1 MNLSVKSM
9 FRRLWRQRLFSF
21 LNIAGIAISVSACW
35 VIYRIVSYE
44 YSFDSQLPDRANTY
58 RLVTGLVFD
67 EKGNYNGGVSKPMYQ
82 ALREQVP
89 GLKRVVP
96 VFGQWVNTVET
107 KDVQQ
112 RPVLVEDAQGIVATD
127 SSYFMMVPYAW
138 LAGNPATALQTP
150 ESVVLTESRARSYF
164 GAVSP
169 EAVLGRVI
177 TYNKE
182 KTRTVTGVVKD
193 LGYPSEF
200 TAKEFFRLQQVEY
213 PLAEWTNTNGSD
225 KVYLQVAAG
234 ADTGRIMT
242 QISRIGA
249 DKWAEQTKHWSLP
262 STVKRW
268 FKLMPFEDSH
278 FSTYIFEG
286 NGHKANR
293 SVMRG
298 LIGLGVL
305 LVIVACINFVNL
317 TTAQLPQRSLS
328 IGVRKVL
335 GSSNRQL
342 MRIIMGETFL
352 IVLLAIVVA
361 FPLTT
366 VAYRFLG
373 DIIPEGMLNYKTG
386 WDFVLFLAVLL
397 TAITLLAGSY
407 PAWLMTRVQPA
418 GIIQGQGVLNTGSNR
433 RLALRKVLIV
443 FQFVI
448 AQVFI
453 AGTLIMGAQMNYTL
467 KKELGFSKDAVIL
480 VDIPWKLA
488 QSPVYGNKQYV
499 LADALRNETGIAAV
513 SVARAPLSDGYN
525 SSMYEY
531 FNGKKQDPVRR
542 QIFKKFIDTAYIR
555 TYNMQLLA
563 GRNISPS
570 DTTNEFVINETAVKA
585 LGFASPQEAVGKM
598 IGQVSQKQFPIVGVV
613 KDFHVRDFHA
623 SIDPVVLM
631 ALKDVS
637 NGLNIRLAGNDPAQ
651 WQATLKMI
659 EKKWHAMY
667 PDEEWKGQFYDQTL
681 EALYKQDRTDS
692 RLVNLATGVAIV
704 ISCLGLF
711 GLAVLVAFQRT
722 KEIGIRK
729 VLGATVTG
737 IVQLLMSDF
746 VKLVTI
752 AFVIATP
759 IAWWGMDRW
768 LRGFAYSIKIE
779 WWMFALSGVIAVLI
793 AVFTVSFQA
802 VKAALSNPVKSLR
815 TV

>member
-1 MNLSVKSM
+1 MNLSIKSM

-21 LNIAGIAISVSACW
+21 LNIAGIAVSVSACW

-44 YSFDSQLPDRANTY
+44 YSFDSQLPDRAYTY
-58 RLVTGLVFD
+58 RLVTGLMFD
-67 EKGNYNGGVSKPMYQ
+67 IKENYNGGVSKPMYQ
-82 ALREQVP
+82 AMREQVP

-96 VFGQWVNTVET
+96 VFGQWVNNAET
-107 KDVQQ
+107 KDQQQ
-112 RPVLVEDAQGIVATD
+112 RPVVVDDVKEVVATD
-127 SSYFMMVPYAW
+127 SSYFMMVPYTW
-138 LAGNPATALQTP
+138 LAGNPATALQAP

-164 GAVSP
+164 GTLSP
-169 EAVLGRVI
+169 QAILGRTI

-200 TAKEFFRLQQVEY
+200 TAKEFFKLPLIEY
-213 PLAEWTNTNGSD
+213 ELAEWTNTNGSD
-225 KVYLQVAAG
+225 KVYLQMAAG
-234 ADTGRIMT
+234 ADTGRVMA
-242 QISRIGA
+242 QISKIGA
-249 DKWAEQTKHWSLP
+249 DKWSEQTKHWNLP

-278 FSTYIFEG
+278 FSTYISEG
-286 NGHKANR
+286 SGHKANR

-298 LIGLGVL
+298 LIGLGIL

-335 GSSNRQL
+335 GSSNTQL

-352 IVLLAIVVA
+352 IVLLAILAA

-366 VAYRFLG
+366 IAYRFLG
-373 DIIPEGMLNYKTG
+373 DIIPEGMMNYTAG
-386 WDFVLFLAVLL
+386 WGIVLFLAALL
-397 TAITLLAGSY
+397 TGITLLAGSY

-418 GIIQGQGVLNTGSNR
+418 GIIQGQGVLNTGNNR

-467 KKELGFSKDAVIL
+467 KKELGFNKDAVVLI
-480 VDIPWKLA
+480 DIPWKLVQNPA
-488 QSPVYGNKQYV
+488 YTNKQYV
-499 LADALRNETGIAAV
+499 LAEALRNETGVAAV
-513 SVARAPLSDGYN
+513 SVGRPPLSDGYS

-531 FNGKKQDPVRR
+531 YNGKKQDPARR
-542 QIFKKFIDTAYIR
+542 QVYKKFIDTAYIR
-555 TYNMQLLA
+555 TYHMQLVA
-563 GRNISPS
+563 GRNIRPS
-570 DTTNEFVINETAVKA
+570 DTTNEFVLNETAVKG
-585 LGFASPQEAVGKM
+585 LGFASPQEAIGKM
-598 IGQVSQKQFPIVGVV
+598 IGQVSEQKFPIVGVV
-613 KDFHVRDFHA
+613 KDFHTRDFHA
-623 SIDPVVLM
+623 TMEPVALM
-631 ALKDVS
+631 AHKDGS
-637 NGLNIRLAGNDPAQ
+637 NGLNILLTGNDPAQ

-659 EKKWHAMY
+659 EQKWHAMY
-667 PDEEWKGQFYDQTL
+667 PGEEWTGKFYDQTL
-681 EALYKQDRTDS
+681 AALYKQDRSDS
-692 RLVNLATGVAIV
+692 KLVNLATGVAIV

-752 AFVIATP
+752 AFIIATP

-793 AVFTVSFQA
+793 AIFTVSFQA

>member
-1 MNLSVKSM
+1 MHLSIKSM

-21 LNIAGIAISVSACW
+21 LNIAGIAVSVSACW

-44 YSFDSQLPDRANTY
+44 YSFDSQLPDRGYTY
-58 RLVTGLVFD
+58 RLVTGLKFD
-67 EKGNYNGGVSKPMYQ
+67 QKEDYNGGVSAPMYQ
-82 ALREQVP
+82 ALREEVP
-89 GLKRVVP
+89 GMKRVVP

-107 KDVQQ
+107 RDQQQ
-112 RPVLVEDAQGIVATD
+112 RPIVVDAPGEIVATD
-127 SSYFMMVPYAW
+127 SSYFAMVPYTW
-138 LAGNPATALQTP
+138 LAGNPATALQGP
-150 ESVVLTESRARSYF
+150 ESVVLTESRAKSYF
-164 GAVSP
+164 GSLSP
-169 EAVLGRVI
+169 QAMLGREI

-182 KTRTVTGVVKD
+182 KTRMVTGVVKD

-200 TAKEFFRLQQVEY
+200 TAQEFFRLPKVDY
-213 PLAEWTNTNGSD
+213 SLAQWTNTNGSD
-225 KVYLQVAAG
+225 KVYLQLVPG
-234 ADTGRIMT
+234 ADTAKVMA

-249 DKWAEQTKHWSLP
+249 DKWNEHSRTNGFPL
-262 STVKRW
+262 TIKRW

-278 FSTYIFEG
+278 FSTYINEW
-286 NGHKANR
+286 NIHKANK

-328 IGVRKVL
+328 LGVRKVL
-335 GSSNRQL
+335 GSSNGHL

-352 IVLLAIVVA
+352 IVLLAVLVA
-361 FPLTT
+361 FPLTG

-373 DIIPEGMLNYKTG
+373 DIIPQGMLNYAPG
-386 WDFVLFLAVLL
+386 WGIVLFLAALL

-418 GIIQGQGVLNTGSNR
+418 GIIQGQGVLNTGNNR

-467 KKELGFSKDAVIL
+467 KKELGFNKDAVVT
-480 VDIPWKLA
+480 VDIPWKLLRDSA
-488 QSPVYGNKQYV
+488 YANKQYV
-499 LADALRNETGIAAV
+499 LADVLRNEAGIAAV
-513 SVARAPLSDGYN
+513 SVGKVPLMDGYT

-531 FNGKKQDPVRR
+531 YDGKQQDPVRR
-542 QIFKKFIDTAYIR
+542 QVYKKAVDTAYIR
-555 TYNMQLLA
+555 VYNMQLVA
-563 GRNISPS
+563 GRNIRPS
-570 DTTNEFVINETAVKA
+570 DTTNEYVINETAVKA
-585 LGFASPQEAVGKM
+585 FGFASPQEAIGKTL
-598 IGQVSQKQFPIVGVV
+598 SQMSSKRLPIVGVV
-613 KDFHVRDFHA
+613 KDFHTRDFHI
-623 SIDPVVLM
+623 SMDPVMLI
-631 ALKDVS
+631 ANKEDGTS
-637 NGLNIRLAGNDPAQ
+637 LNVRLAGNDPAQ
-651 WQATLKMI
+651 WQTTLKIM
-659 EKKWHAMY
+659 ERHWHAMY
-667 PDEEWKGQFYDQTL
+667 PGEEWTGKFYDQTL
-681 EALYKQDRTDS
+681 AAIYKQDRSDS
-692 RLVNLATGVAIV
+692 KLVNLATGVAIV
-704 ISCLGLF
+704 VSCLGLF

-752 AFVIATP
+752 AFIIATP

-768 LRGFAYSIKIE
+768 LRGFAYSINIE
-779 WWMFALSGVIAVLI
+779 WWMFALSGVVAVLI
-793 AVFTVSFQA
+793 AIFTVSFQA
-802 VKAALSNPVKSLR
+802 IKAALSNPVKSLR